1 MITRRA
7 LSFLLLPACSLCAQT
22 PANTPP
28 VLAEPPG
35 EADYQKAYG
44 LYRLQS
50 VAHPGDPTAAFKPC
64 MKAAKAGHPL
74 AMVLLGNFYQWGD
87 GVRED
92 EDESRRWNQKAL
104 PGVKILA
111 ESGRTDAQAHYAF
124 LLSSA
129 LGIAPDL
136 SAALVWYRKAADG
149 GEISA
154 WGSLGGFYE
163 RGKGTPKDIAE
174 ARHCYE
180 EGARRG
186 DPGSLWSLGRLD
198 LMGGPGTPAN
208 PEKACQNF
216 TAAAGMGLG
225 VAALQIGDQYIQ
237 GVGVPKDLIE
247 AGKWLYI
254 AERLGDGAA
263 RIIFAMEISGKIPTA
278 DEKEA
283 VRRAKEWLRA
293 KGRAD

>member
-7 LSFLLLPACSLCAQT
+7 LTILLLLACSLCGQI
-22 PANTPP
+22 PARAPSIP
-28 VLAEPPG
+28 IEPPG

-50 VAHPGDPTAAFKPC
+50 VAHPGDPAAAFKPC
-64 MKAAKAGHPL
+64 LKAAKAGHPL

-87 GVRED
+87 GVRENKD
-92 EDESRRWNQKAL
+92 EAQQWNQKAL

-111 ESGRTDAQAHYAF
+111 ESGRADAQAHYAF

-129 LGIAPDL
+129 LGISPDIP
-136 SAALVWYRKAADG
+136 AALVWYRKAAEG
-149 GEISA
+149 GEINA
-154 WGSLGGFYE
+154 WGFLGGFYE

-180 EGARRG
+180 EGAKRG
-186 DPGSLWSLGRLD
+186 DPKSLWALGRLD
-198 LMGGPGTPAN
+198 LKGGPGTPAN

-216 TAAAGMGLG
+216 TAAAGMGLC
-225 VAALQIGDQYIQ
+225 VAALQLGEQYIQ
-237 GVGVPKDLIE
+237 GVGVPKDIIE

-254 AERLGDGAA
+254 ADRLGDGAA
-263 RIIFAMEISGKIPTA
+263 RIILAMEIKGKIPKT
-278 DEKEA
+278 DEEEA
-283 VRRAKEWLRA
+283 SRRAQEWLRA
-293 KGRAD
+293 KGRVD